1 MIVEKT
7 IGNLKDYPAEGRPV
21 DYVGLEWY
29 ELDKKLLRKT
39 LENGEDIGIRLQN
52 HLHEGDILYAD
63 EKRIIAVKI
72 LPCELT
78 VVKVASMQAMGRLCF
93 ELGNRGFT

>member
-39 LENGEDIGIRLQN
+39 LENGEDIGIRLQ
-52 HLHEGDILYAD
+52 G
-63 EKRIIAVKI
+63 
-72 LPCELT
+72 T
-78 VVKVASMQAMGRLCF
+78 FSMRMKSGL
-93 ELGNRGFT
+93 LL